1 MTQVKL
7 IEAAKAV
14 IARWDTPRWKDAKHT
29 ADYIY
34 SLRDAVNAA
43 ELASQ
48 AQPTP
53 SQSIDERV
61 EFESEIKKYTVCSQ
75 STFKLS
81 GYTDKKVAF
90 YDNQYTQ
97 YAWFGWQARANL
109 SKPQADQAA
118 TIAHLQLEN
127 AKFRDVLEFYKCFS
141 DSRISSIA
149 QIALLNITT
158 AEEVTHNKPD
168 EYYMVL
174 RREDGLHITLDIV
187 NLTITKSGVK
197 RFTLVLGETK

>member
-1 MTQVKL
+1 MSKHL
-7 IEAAKAV
+7 LGFAIGKCNIEQISGTSPPDYRYGFNSNSELKSFAQAV
-14 IARWDTPRWKDAKHT
+14 IE
-29 ADYIY
+29 DYK
-34 SLRDAVNAA
+34 AA
-43 ELASQ
+43 
-48 AQPTP
+48 
-53 SQSIDERV
+53 
-61 EFESEIKKYTVCSQ
+61 
-75 STFKLS
+75 
-81 GYTDKKVAF
+81 
-90 YDNQYTQ
+90 
-97 YAWFGWQARANL
+97 
-109 SKPQADQAA
+109 QADQAE

-149 QIALLNITT
+149 QTALLNITT

-168 EYYMVL
+168 EYDMVL